1 MAMWTNFAKHGDPTP
16 GDDLGFKWKPLQKVE
31 GQYLEIDKETPRMMM
46 DSAIEENLKIWREVY
61 KKIGLELK
69 LERSPTWSNPLYV
82 HLFT

>member
-16 GDDLGFKWKPLQKVE
+16 GDDLGFKWKPLEKAD

-69 LERSPTWSNPLYV
+69 LERSPTWSNPLFG
-82 HLFT
+82 L